1 MKKILA
7 TILALTMI
15 VGMSLTAFAATVTFT
30 GDTGTQ
36 SVPVSAAYSKND
48 TTNRDKIVYS
58 VDVTWGDMNFAY
70 QADGVRYIWNPETL
84 DYTAVDTTN
93 GTSSGDGWDK
103 TSATIT
109 VTNRSNT
116 ALTIEADTSA
126 VPGFTVTGVKEVATA
141 VGATNTTLPTTTLTV
156 NVPDSI
162 SGDVSGNIV
171 LTITKKTA

>member
-30 GDTGTQ
+30 EDTATQ

-48 TTNRDKIVYS
+48 TTDKTKIVYS
-58 VDVTWGDMNFAY
+58 VDVSWGDMNFAY
-70 QADGVRYIWNPETL
+70 QADGVRYIWNPEAL
-84 DYTAVDTTN
+84 AYTAVDTTN
-93 GTSSGDGWDK
+93 GTSNGSGWNK
-103 TSATIT
+103 TSSTIT

-116 ALTIEADTSA
+116 ALTIEADTTA
-126 VPGFTVTGVKEVATA
+126 VAGFTVTGATEVATA
-141 VGATNTTLPTTTLTV
+141 EGTTNDTLPTATLTV

-162 SGDVSGNIV
+162 TGDVSGNIV
-171 LTITKKTA
+171 LTITKKAA